1 MTDALDTQWT
11 SAALNAYE
19 ARAQELAQTLLEH
32 AALTAGRNGR
42 QRELEPYFS
51 SAERLSRA
59 VAAFAEA
66 ELDWCGSS
74 PVSVRGANDEEGDD
88 EWEDDDEDD
97 DDSSDAPVLSVLG
110 RWDYRIVNPQILI
123 QEGRAAY
130 LTAWPDDT
138 EDDAEVRV
146 QTTEAAVRELL
157 HAGIL
162 QPLEQSEGLD
172 SLISTVEL
180 VTHAGTP
187 EQEFVDDP
195 FAILSPSSQ

>member
-11 SAALNAYE
+11 SIARVAYE

-32 AALTAGRNGR
+32 VALTSGRNGR

-51 SAERLSRA
+51 SADRLSRA

-66 ELDWCGSS
+66 EFDWCGSF

-88 EWEDDDEDD
+88 EWEDEDD
-97 DDSSDAPVLSVLG
+97 NSDAPVLSVLG
-110 RWDYRIVNPQILI
+110 RWDYRIVDPQVLI

-146 QTTEAAVRELL
+146 QTTEGAVRELL
-157 HAGIL
+157 HAGVL
-162 QPLEQSEGLD
+162 QPLEQSEGLY
-172 SLISTVEL
+172 SLISIVEV

-195 FAILSPSSQ
+195 FAILPPSSQ